1 MPDVAPPLR
10 FHSPPFPFHYEV
22 GVDAPLTV
30 SLAAVALAQYT
41 LEVGPA
47 REVAGL
53 PKLSSWDAD
62 ALDSLS
68 TKYSVSRDDIGTA
81 TTVGDAILYVTAGS
95 PLIAGGIAM
104 MKPGHLREGATIF
117 GIGYETMA
125 VTWVLTDLVK
135 NATGRP
141 RPYVY
146 LCDGTDGIPAC
157 VSTFDDD
164 VTVDVS
170 DRVFMGSDAWTSFF
184 SGHVSIVSATGFSV
198 AHMVAQ
204 SGKATPVRVVV
215 PYTLA
220 AGLTVATAVSRVE
233 AGRHFPTDVVVGG
246 LFGAGLGIA
255 VPELHRIRVHGSQA
269 VALNVSVSPCSA
281 NGEMMPCIAGHGIW

>member
-1 MPDVAPPLR
+1 MPEAPP
-10 FHSPPFPFHYEV
+10 PPPDFPFHYEV

-30 SLAAVALAQYT
+30 SFAAVALTQYALDVRPT
-41 LEVGPA
+41 
-47 REVAGL
+47 REVVGL
-53 PKLSSWDAD
+53 PELSAWDAD

-68 TKYSVSRDDIGTA
+68 TKYAVSRDDIGTA
-81 TTVGDAILYVTAGS
+81 TTVGDAILYLTAGS
-95 PLIAGGIAM
+95 PFIAGGIAAL
-104 MKPGHLREGATIF
+104 KPGRLREGATIF

-146 LCDGTDGIPAC
+146 LCGETSEIAAC
-157 VSTFDDD
+157 VASFDDD
-164 VTVDVS
+164 VTVEVADSV
-170 DRVFMGSDAWTSFF
+170 RMGSDAWTSFF

-204 SGKATPVRVVV
+204 SGTATPLRVVV

-269 VALNVSVSPCSA
+269 VALNVSLSPCSA
-281 NGEMMPCIAGHGIW
+281 NGETMACIAGSGIW